1 MINDTKKKVFFSEGF
16 EGTIALFVD
25 FELVY
30 DQIKLGKT
38 DILDKN
44 LEKKVKDS
52 ESLSEY
58 LTEGVYLQ

>member
-1 MINDTKKKVFFSEGF
+1 MFFSEGF

-44 LEKKVKDS
+44 LEKEKID
-52 ESLSEY
+52 
-58 LTEGVYLQ
+58 